1 MPIFSRFNSNGFG
14 DRVHRITMDLQG
26 CQPDDVKISVEDN
39 VVTIE
44 AKLEQKHNDSRFY
57 QEWSNKYTLP
67 ENADTSKLK
76 SVLDYDGIL
85 HIDAPISEVK
95 EGLTTEIP
103 INHK

>member
-1 MPIFSRFNSNGFG
+1 M
-14 DRVHRITMDLQG
+14 
-26 CQPDDVKISVEDN
+26 VKIELN
-39 VVTIE
+39 FKNKPNTRNLLQVTIE